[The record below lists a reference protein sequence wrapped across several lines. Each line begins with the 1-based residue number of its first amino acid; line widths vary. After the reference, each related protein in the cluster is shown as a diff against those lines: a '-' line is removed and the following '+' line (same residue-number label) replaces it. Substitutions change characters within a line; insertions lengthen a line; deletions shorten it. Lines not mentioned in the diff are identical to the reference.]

1 MTATYTATL
10 PPLPSHE
17 GRAVALDDIL
27 AARDARVARQQAML
41 AQGGVLLSLTLVAPG
56 AVKRSPL
63 LDAIFAA
70 ALAALRPLV
79 DDARARIEAVDDS
92 GHHALYLLDG
102 EARDWKTRMLA
113 LENRAPLARLW
124 DIDIIDR
131 DGVAISRRDLGL
143 PPRRCLLCD
152 DDAKTCARARRHSID
167 DLNADIAR
175 RYRLHQQAEHI
186 GAAMRQAL
194 ITEATLTPKAGLVD
208 ASSNGGHHDMTLA
221 HFLASADAI
230 TPYLAACAARGM
242 TFAADAASPTIL
254 AAIRPIGIQAEAA
267 MLAATGG
274 VNTHK
279 GAIFAFGLTAAAL
292 GKNLAASGS
301 ATLAQTLAD
310 IRAISADLVAEQ
322 GAGDSAGQ
330 RAYRQHHITGARGAA
345 ADGYRLITAH
355 ALPAYQHILSAS
367 DSERHALLAALVTL
381 YAANDDTTTIARV
394 GLDGLRAHR
403 EWAKRLLADEATL
416 MDEDRLSTAIAAYG
430 RDCATRRLSAGGS
443 ADLLALTAYFGRHFP
458 TSLPTTEARPAAHTA
473 DNPNGIPAVPLMHN
487 QKGTA

>member
-79 DDARARIEAVDDS
+79 DDARVRLEAVDDS

-113 LENRAPLARLW
+113 LENRAPLSRLW

-131 DGVAISRRDLGL
+131 DGVAVSRRDLGL
-143 PPRRCLLCD
+143 PPRRCLICD
-152 DDAKTCARARRHSID
+152 DDAKTCARERRHDIAA
-167 DLNADIAR
+167 LQADIAR
-175 RYRLHQQAEHI
+175 RYRLHQQAQSI
-186 GAAMRQAL
+186 ADTMRQAL

-208 ASSNGGHHDMTLA
+208 AVHNGGHHDMNLA
-221 HFLASADAI
+221 LFLRSADAI
-230 TPYLAACAARGM
+230 APYLGDCAATGM
-242 TFAADAASPTIL
+242 TFAGHPASPALL
-254 AAIRPIGIQAEAA
+254 AAIRPIGLAAEAA
-267 MLAATGG
+267 MRAATGG

-292 GKNLAASGS
+292 GKRLAEQHAATLADVQADVRALCAEILAELRQGDCDSAGKRGYARHGISGARGEAASGF
-301 ATLAQTLAD
+301 ATV
-310 IRAISADLVAEQ
+310 S
-322 GAGDSAGQ
+322 
-330 RAYRQHHITGARGAA
+330 
-345 ADGYRLITAH
+345 AH
-355 ALPAYQHILSAS
+355 ALPLYQQELAA
-367 DSERHALLAALVTL
+367 DGNERRALLAALVAL
-381 YAANDDTTTIARV
+381 YAANDDSTTLARV
-394 GLDGLRAHR
+394 GLDGLRAHQH
-403 EWAKRLLADEATL
+403 WARTLLADRATLADEA
-416 MDEDRLSTAIAAYG
+416 RLSDAIAAYA
-430 RDCATRRLSAGGS
+430 RNCAAKRLSAGGS
-443 ADLLALTAYFGRHFP
+443 ADLLALTAWLGQHFTP
-458 TSLPTTEARPAAHTA
+458 
-473 DNPNGIPAVPLMHN
+473 NP
-487 QKGTA
+487 GTLL

>member
-79 DDARARIEAVDDS
+79 DDARARIEAVDDC

-113 LENRAPLARLW
+113 LENRAPLSRLW
-124 DIDIIDR
+124 DIDIIDH
-131 DGVAISRRDLGL
+131 DGVAVSRRDLGL
-143 PPRRCLLCD
+143 PPRRCLICD
-152 DDAKTCARARRHSID
+152 DDAKTCARARCHGID

-175 RYRLHQQAEHI
+175 RYRLHQQAQAI
-186 GAAMRQAL
+186 AATMRDAL

-208 ASSNGGHHDMTLA
+208 AAHNGGHHDMNLA
-221 HFLASADAI
+221 LFLKSADAI
-230 TPYLAACAARGM
+230 APYLGDCAATGM
-242 TFAADAASPTIL
+242 TFAGHPASPALL
-254 AAIRPIGIQAEAA
+254 AAIRPIGLAAEAA
-267 MLAATGG
+267 MRAATGG

-292 GKNLAASGS
+292 GKRLAEQHAATLADVQADVRALCAEILAELRQGDCDSAGKRGYARHGISGARGEAASGF
-301 ATLAQTLAD
+301 ATV
-310 IRAISADLVAEQ
+310 S
-322 GAGDSAGQ
+322 
-330 RAYRQHHITGARGAA
+330 
-345 ADGYRLITAH
+345 AH
-355 ALPAYQHILSAS
+355 ALPLYQQELAA
-367 DSERHALLAALVTL
+367 DGNERRALLAALVAL
-381 YAANDDTTTIARV
+381 YAANDDSTTLARV
-394 GLDGLRAHR
+394 GLDGLRAHQH
-403 EWAKRLLADEATL
+403 WARTLLADRATLADEA
-416 MDEDRLSTAIAAYG
+416 RLSDAIAAYA
-430 RDCATRRLSAGGS
+430 RNCAARRLSAGGS
-443 ADLLALTAYFGRHFP
+443 ADLLALTAWLGQHFTP
-458 TSLPTTEARPAAHTA
+458 
-473 DNPNGIPAVPLMHN
+473 NP
-487 QKGTA
+487 GTLL

>member
-113 LENRAPLARLW
+113 LENRAPLSRLW

-131 DGVAISRRDLGL
+131 DGVAVSRRDLGL
-143 PPRRCLLCD
+143 PPRRCLICD
-152 DDAKTCARARRHSID
+152 DDAKTCARERRHDIAA
-167 DLNADIAR
+167 LQADIAR
-175 RYRLHQQAEHI
+175 RYRLHQQAQSI
-186 GAAMRQAL
+186 ADTMRQAL

-208 ASSNGGHHDMTLA
+208 AAHNGGHHDMNLA
-221 HFLASADAI
+221 LFLRSADAI
-230 TPYLAACAARGM
+230 APYLGDCAATGM
-242 TFAADAASPTIL
+242 TFAGHPASPALL
-254 AAIRPIGIQAEAA
+254 AAIRPIGLAAEAA
-267 MLAATGG
+267 MRTATGG

-292 GKNLAASGS
+292 GKRLAEQHAATLADVQADVRALCAEILAELRQGDCDSAGKRGYARHGISGARGEAASGF
-301 ATLAQTLAD
+301 ATV
-310 IRAISADLVAEQ
+310 S
-322 GAGDSAGQ
+322 
-330 RAYRQHHITGARGAA
+330 
-345 ADGYRLITAH
+345 AH
-355 ALPAYQHILSAS
+355 ALPLYQQELAA
-367 DSERHALLAALVTL
+367 DGNERRALLAALVAL
-381 YAANDDTTTIARV
+381 YAANDDSTTLARV
-394 GLDGLRAHR
+394 GLDGLRAHQH
-403 EWAKRLLADEATL
+403 WARTLLADRATLADEA
-416 MDEDRLSTAIAAYG
+416 RLSDAIAAYA
-430 RDCATRRLSAGGS
+430 RNCAAKRLSAGGS
-443 ADLLALTAYFGRHFP
+443 ADLLALTAWLGQHFTP
-458 TSLPTTEARPAAHTA
+458 
-473 DNPNGIPAVPLMHN
+473 NP
-487 QKGTA
+487 GTHL

>member
-27 AARDARVARQQAML
+27 AARDARVTRQQAML

-113 LENRAPLARLW
+113 LENRAPLSRLW

-131 DGVAISRRDLGL
+131 DGVAVSRRDLGL

-152 DDAKTCARARRHSID
+152 ADAKTCARERRHSIAE
-167 DLNADIAR
+167 LQADIAR
-175 RYRLHQQAEHI
+175 RYRLHQQAQSI
-186 GAAMRQAL
+186 ADTMRQAL

-208 ASSNGGHHDMTLA
+208 AAHNGGHHDMNLA
-221 HFLASADAI
+221 LFLRSADAI
-230 TPYLAACAARGM
+230 APYLGDCAATGM
-242 TFAADAASPTIL
+242 TFAGHPASPALL
-254 AAIRPIGIQAEAA
+254 AAIRPIGLAAEAA
-267 MLAATGG
+267 MRAATGG

-292 GKNLAASGS
+292 GKRLAEQHAATLADVQADVRALCAEILAELRQGDCDSAGKRGYARHGISGARGEAASGF
-301 ATLAQTLAD
+301 ATV
-310 IRAISADLVAEQ
+310 S
-322 GAGDSAGQ
+322 
-330 RAYRQHHITGARGAA
+330 
-345 ADGYRLITAH
+345 AH
-355 ALPAYQHILSAS
+355 ALPLYQQELAA
-367 DSERHALLAALVTL
+367 DGNERRALLAALVAL
-381 YAANDDTTTIARV
+381 YAANDDSTTLARV
-394 GLDGLRAHR
+394 GLDGLRAHQH
-403 EWAKRLLADEATL
+403 WARTLLADRATLADEA
-416 MDEDRLSTAIAAYG
+416 RLSDAIAAYA
-430 RDCATRRLSAGGS
+430 RNCAAKRLSAGGS
-443 ADLLALTAYFGRHFP
+443 ADLLALTAWLGQHFTP
-458 TSLPTTEARPAAHTA
+458 
-473 DNPNGIPAVPLMHN
+473 NP
-487 QKGTA
+487 GTLL

>member
-1 MTATYTATL
+1 MTTARTYTAPT

-113 LENRAPLARLW
+113 LENRAPLSRLW

-131 DGVAISRRDLGL
+131 DGVAVSRRDLGL
-143 PPRRCLLCD
+143 PPRRCLICD
-152 DDAKTCARARRHSID
+152 DDAKTCARERRHDIAA
-167 DLNADIAR
+167 LQADIAR
-175 RYRLHQQAEHI
+175 RYRLHQQAQSI
-186 GAAMRQAL
+186 ADTMRQAL

-208 ASSNGGHHDMTLA
+208 AVHNGGHHDMNLA
-221 HFLASADAI
+221 LFLRSADAI
-230 TPYLAACAARGM
+230 APYLGDCAATGM
-242 TFAADAASPTIL
+242 TFAGHPASPALL
-254 AAIRPIGIQAEAA
+254 AAIRPIGLAAEAA
-267 MLAATGG
+267 MRAATGG

-292 GKNLAASGS
+292 GKRLAEQHAATLADVQADVRALCAEILAELRQGDCDSAGKRGYARHGISGARGEAASGF
-301 ATLAQTLAD
+301 ATV
-310 IRAISADLVAEQ
+310 S
-322 GAGDSAGQ
+322 
-330 RAYRQHHITGARGAA
+330 
-345 ADGYRLITAH
+345 AH
-355 ALPAYQHILSAS
+355 ALPLYQQELAA
-367 DSERHALLAALVTL
+367 DGNERRALLAALVAL
-381 YAANDDTTTIARV
+381 YAANDDSTTLARV
-394 GLDGLRAHR
+394 GLDGLRAHQH
-403 EWAKRLLADEATL
+403 WARTLLADRATLADEA
-416 MDEDRLSTAIAAYG
+416 RLSDAIAAYA
-430 RDCATRRLSAGGS
+430 RNCAAKRLSAGGS
-443 ADLLALTAYFGRHFP
+443 ADLLALTAWLGQHFTP
-458 TSLPTTEARPAAHTA
+458 
-473 DNPNGIPAVPLMHN
+473 NP
-487 QKGTA
+487 GTLL

>member
-41 AQGGVLLSLTLVAPG
+41 AQDGVLLSLTLVAPG

-124 DIDIIDR
+124 DIDIIDH
-131 DGVAISRRDLGL
+131 DGVAVSRRDLGL
-143 PPRRCLLCD
+143 PPRRCLICD
-152 DDAKTCARARRHSID
+152 DDAKTCARERRHDIAA
-167 DLNADIAR
+167 LQANIAR
-175 RYRLHQQAEHI
+175 RYRLHQQAQAI
-186 GAAMRQAL
+186 AATMRDAL

-208 ASSNGGHHDMTLA
+208 AAHNGGHHDMNLA
-221 HFLASADAI
+221 LFLRSADAI
-230 TPYLAACAARGM
+230 APYLGDCAATGM
-242 TFAADAASPTIL
+242 TFAGHPASPTLL
-254 AAIRPIGIQAEAA
+254 AAIRPIGLAAEAA
-267 MLAATGG
+267 MRAATGG

-292 GKNLAASGS
+292 GKRLAEQHAATLADVQADVRALCAEILAELRQGDCDSAGKRGYARHGISGARGEAASGF
-301 ATLAQTLAD
+301 ATV
-310 IRAISADLVAEQ
+310 S
-322 GAGDSAGQ
+322 
-330 RAYRQHHITGARGAA
+330 
-345 ADGYRLITAH
+345 AH
-355 ALPAYQHILSAS
+355 ALPLYQQELAA
-367 DSERHALLAALVTL
+367 DGNERRALLAALVAL
-381 YAANDDTTTIARV
+381 YAANDDSTTLARV
-394 GLDGLRAHR
+394 GLDGLRAHQH
-403 EWAKRLLADEATL
+403 WARTLLADRATLADEA
-416 MDEDRLSTAIAAYG
+416 RLSDAIAAYA
-430 RDCATRRLSAGGS
+430 RNCAAKRLSAGGS
-443 ADLLALTAYFGRHFP
+443 ADLLALTAWLGQHFTP
-458 TSLPTTEARPAAHTA
+458 
-473 DNPNGIPAVPLMHN
+473 NP
-487 QKGTA
+487 GTLL

>member
-113 LENRAPLARLW
+113 LENRAPLSRLW

-131 DGVAISRRDLGL
+131 DGVAVSRRDLGL
-143 PPRRCLLCD
+143 PPRRCLICD
-152 DDAKTCARARRHSID
+152 ADAKTCARERRHSIAA
-167 DLNADIAR
+167 LQADIAR
-175 RYRLHQQAEHI
+175 RYRLHQQAQSI
-186 GAAMRQAL
+186 ADTMRQAL

-208 ASSNGGHHDMTLA
+208 AVHNGGHSDMNLA
-221 HFLASADAI
+221 LFLKSADAI
-230 TPYLAACAARGM
+230 VPYLGDCAATGM
-242 TFAADAASPTIL
+242 TFAGHPASPALL
-254 AAIRPIGIQAEAA
+254 AAIRPIGLAAEAA
-267 MLAATGG
+267 MRAATGG

-292 GKNLAASGS
+292 GKRLAEQHAATLADVQADVRALCAEILAELQQPGEDSAGKRGYARHGISGARGEAASGF
-301 ATLAQTLAD
+301 ATV
-310 IRAISADLVAEQ
+310 S
-322 GAGDSAGQ
+322 
-330 RAYRQHHITGARGAA
+330 
-345 ADGYRLITAH
+345 AH
-355 ALPAYQHILSAS
+355 ALPLYQQELAA
-367 DSERHALLAALVTL
+367 DGNERRALLAALVAL
-381 YAANDDTTTIARV
+381 YAANDDSTTLARV
-394 GLDGLRAHR
+394 GLDGLRAHQH
-403 EWAKRLLADEATL
+403 WARTLLADRATLADEA
-416 MDEDRLSTAIAAYG
+416 RLSDAIAAYA
-430 RDCATRRLSAGGS
+430 RNCAAKRLSAGGS
-443 ADLLALTAYFGRHFP
+443 ADLLALTAWLGQHFTP
-458 TSLPTTEARPAAHTA
+458 
-473 DNPNGIPAVPLMHN
+473 NP
-487 QKGTA
+487 GTLL

>member
-124 DIDIIDR
+124 DIDIID
-131 DGVAISRRDLGL
+131 GVAVSRRDLGL
-143 PPRRCLLCD
+143 PPRRCLICD
-152 DDAKTCARARRHSID
+152 ADAKTCARERRHDIAA
-167 DLNADIAR
+167 LQADIAR
-175 RYRLHQQAEHI
+175 RYRLHQQAQAI
-186 GAAMRQAL
+186 AATMRDAL
-194 ITEATLTPKAGLVD
+194 IREATLTPKAGLVD
-208 ASSNGGHHDMTLA
+208 AAHNGGHHDMNLA
-221 HFLASADAI
+221 LFLKSADAI
-230 TPYLAACAARGM
+230 APYLGDCAATGM
-242 TFAADAASPTIL
+242 TFAGHPASPALL
-254 AAIRPIGIQAEAA
+254 AAIRPIGLAAEAA
-267 MLAATGG
+267 MRAATGG

-292 GKNLAASGS
+292 GKRLAEQHAATLADVQADVRALCAEILAELRQGDCDSAGKRGYARHGISGARGEAASGF
-301 ATLAQTLAD
+301 ATV
-310 IRAISADLVAEQ
+310 S
-322 GAGDSAGQ
+322 
-330 RAYRQHHITGARGAA
+330 
-345 ADGYRLITAH
+345 AH
-355 ALPAYQHILSAS
+355 ALPLYQQELAA
-367 DSERHALLAALVTL
+367 DGNERRALLAALVAL
-381 YAANDDTTTIARV
+381 YAANDDSTTLARV
-394 GLDGLRAHR
+394 GLDGLRAHQH
-403 EWAKRLLADEATL
+403 WARTLLADRATLADEA
-416 MDEDRLSTAIAAYG
+416 RLSDAIAAYA
-430 RDCATRRLSAGGS
+430 RNCAARRLSAGGS
-443 ADLLALTAYFGRHFP
+443 ADLLALTAWLGQHFTP
-458 TSLPTTEARPAAHTA
+458 
-473 DNPNGIPAVPLMHN
+473 NP
-487 QKGTA
+487 GTLL

>member
-113 LENRAPLARLW
+113 LENRAPLSRLW

-131 DGVAISRRDLGL
+131 DGVAVSRRDLGL
-143 PPRRCLLCD
+143 PPRRCLICD
-152 DDAKTCARARRHSID
+152 DDAKTCARERRHDIAA
-167 DLNADIAR
+167 LQADIAR
-175 RYRLHQQAEHI
+175 RYRLHQQAQSI
-186 GAAMRQAL
+186 ADTMRQAL

-208 ASSNGGHHDMTLA
+208 AAHNGGHHDMNLA
-221 HFLASADAI
+221 LFLRSADAI
-230 TPYLAACAARGM
+230 APYRGDCAATGM
-242 TFAADAASPTIL
+242 TFAGHPASPALL
-254 AAIRPIGIQAEAA
+254 AAIRPIGLAAEAA
-267 MLAATGG
+267 MRTATGG

-292 GKNLAASGS
+292 GKRLAEQHAATLADVQADVRALCAEILAELRQGDCDSAGKRGYARHGISGARGEAASGF
-301 ATLAQTLAD
+301 ATV
-310 IRAISADLVAEQ
+310 S
-322 GAGDSAGQ
+322 
-330 RAYRQHHITGARGAA
+330 
-345 ADGYRLITAH
+345 AH
-355 ALPAYQHILSAS
+355 ALPLYQQELAA
-367 DSERHALLAALVTL
+367 DGNERRALLAALVAL
-381 YAANDDTTTIARV
+381 YAANDDSTTLARV
-394 GLDGLRAHR
+394 GLDGLRAHQH
-403 EWAKRLLADEATL
+403 WARTLLADRATLADEA
-416 MDEDRLSTAIAAYG
+416 RLSDAIAAYA
-430 RDCATRRLSAGGS
+430 RNCAAKRLSAGGS
-443 ADLLALTAYFGRHFP
+443 ADLLALTAWLGQHFTP
-458 TSLPTTEARPAAHTA
+458 
-473 DNPNGIPAVPLMHN
+473 NP
-487 QKGTA
+487 GTHL

>member
-113 LENRAPLARLW
+113 LENRAPLSRLW

-131 DGVAISRRDLGL
+131 DGVAVSRRDLGL
-143 PPRRCLLCD
+143 PPRRCLICD
-152 DDAKTCARARRHSID
+152 DDAKTCARERRQSIAE
-167 DLNADIAR
+167 LQADIAR
-175 RYRLHQQAEHI
+175 RYRLHQQAQSI
-186 GAAMRQAL
+186 ADTMRQAL

-208 ASSNGGHHDMTLA
+208 AAHNGGHHDMNLA
-221 HFLASADAI
+221 LFLRSADAI
-230 TPYLAACAARGM
+230 APYLGDCAATGM
-242 TFAADAASPTIL
+242 TFAGHPASPALL
-254 AAIRPIGIQAEAA
+254 AAIRPIGLAAEAA
-267 MLAATGG
+267 MRAATGG

-292 GKNLAASGS
+292 GKRLAEQHAATLADVQADVRALCAEILAELRQGDCDSAGKRGYARHGISGARGEAASGF
-301 ATLAQTLAD
+301 ATV
-310 IRAISADLVAEQ
+310 S
-322 GAGDSAGQ
+322 
-330 RAYRQHHITGARGAA
+330 
-345 ADGYRLITAH
+345 AH
-355 ALPAYQHILSAS
+355 ALPLYQQELAA
-367 DSERHALLAALVTL
+367 DGNERRALLAALVAL
-381 YAANDDTTTIARV
+381 YAANDDSTTLARV
-394 GLDGLRAHR
+394 GLDGLRAHQH
-403 EWAKRLLADEATL
+403 WARTLLADRATLADEA
-416 MDEDRLSTAIAAYG
+416 RLSDAIAAYA
-430 RDCATRRLSAGGS
+430 RNCAAKRLSAGGS
-443 ADLLALTAYFGRHFP
+443 ADLLALTAWLGQHFTP
-458 TSLPTTEARPAAHTA
+458 
-473 DNPNGIPAVPLMHN
+473 NP
-487 QKGTA
+487 GTLL

>member
-79 DDARARIEAVDDS
+79 DDARARIEAVDDC

-113 LENRAPLARLW
+113 LENRAPLSRLW

-131 DGVAISRRDLGL
+131 DGVAVSRRDLGL

-152 DDAKTCARARRHSID
+152 ADAKTCARERRHNIAA
-167 DLNADIAR
+167 LQADIAR
-175 RYRLHQQAEHI
+175 RYRLHQQAQSI
-186 GAAMRQAL
+186 ADTMRQAL

-208 ASSNGGHHDMTLA
+208 AVHNGGHSDMNLA
-221 HFLASADAI
+221 LFLKSADAI
-230 TPYLAACAARGM
+230 APYLGDCAATGM
-242 TFAADAASPTIL
+242 TFAGHPASPALL
-254 AAIRPIGIQAEAA
+254 AAIRPIGLAAEAA
-267 MLAATGG
+267 MRAATGG

-292 GKNLAASGS
+292 GKRLAEQHTATLADVQADVRALCAEILAELHQGDCDSAGKRGYARHGISGARGEAASGF
-301 ATLAQTLAD
+301 ATV
-310 IRAISADLVAEQ
+310 S
-322 GAGDSAGQ
+322 
-330 RAYRQHHITGARGAA
+330 
-345 ADGYRLITAH
+345 AH
-355 ALPAYQHILSAS
+355 ALPLYQQELAA
-367 DSERHALLAALVTL
+367 DGNERRALLAALVAL
-381 YAANDDTTTIARV
+381 YAANDDSTTLARV
-394 GLDGLRAHR
+394 GLDGLRAHQH
-403 EWAKRLLADEATL
+403 WARTLLADRATLADEA
-416 MDEDRLSTAIAAYG
+416 RLSDAIAAYA
-430 RDCATRRLSAGGS
+430 RNCAARRLSAGGS
-443 ADLLALTAYFGRHFP
+443 ADLLALTAWLGQHFTP
-458 TSLPTTEARPAAHTA
+458 
-473 DNPNGIPAVPLMHN
+473 NP
-487 QKGTA
+487 GTLL

>member
-113 LENRAPLARLW
+113 LENRAPLSRLW

-131 DGVAISRRDLGL
+131 DGVAVSRRDLGL

-152 DDAKTCARARRHSID
+152 DDAKTCARERRHDIAA
-167 DLNADIAR
+167 LQADIAR
-175 RYRLHQQAEHI
+175 RYRLHQQAQSI
-186 GAAMRQAL
+186 ADTMRQAL

-208 ASSNGGHHDMTLA
+208 AVHNGGHSDMNLA
-221 HFLASADAI
+221 LFLRSADAI
-230 TPYLAACAARGM
+230 APYLGDCAATGM
-242 TFAADAASPTIL
+242 TFAGHPASPALL
-254 AAIRPIGIQAEAA
+254 AAIRPIGLAAEAA
-267 MLAATGG
+267 MRAATGG

-292 GKNLAASGS
+292 GKRLAEQHAATLADVQADVRALCAEILAELRQGDCDSAGKRGYARHGISGARGEAASGF
-301 ATLAQTLAD
+301 ATV
-310 IRAISADLVAEQ
+310 S
-322 GAGDSAGQ
+322 
-330 RAYRQHHITGARGAA
+330 
-345 ADGYRLITAH
+345 AH
-355 ALPAYQHILSAS
+355 ALPLYQQELAA
-367 DSERHALLAALVTL
+367 DGNERRALLAALVAL
-381 YAANDDTTTIARV
+381 YAANDDSTTLARV
-394 GLDGLRAHR
+394 GLGGLRAHQH
-403 EWAKRLLADEATL
+403 WARTLLADRATLADEA
-416 MDEDRLSTAIAAYG
+416 RLSDAIAAYA
-430 RDCATRRLSAGGS
+430 RNCAAKRLSAGGS
-443 ADLLALTAYFGRHFP
+443 ADLLALTAWLGQHFTP
-458 TSLPTTEARPAAHTA
+458 
-473 DNPNGIPAVPLMHN
+473 NP
-487 QKGTA
+487 GTLL

>member
-113 LENRAPLARLW
+113 LENRAPLSRLW

-131 DGVAISRRDLGL
+131 DGAPVSRRDLGL

-152 DDAKTCARARRHSID
+152 DDAKTCARERRHSIAA
-167 DLNADIAR
+167 LQADIAR
-175 RYRLHQQAEHI
+175 RYRLHQQAQSI
-186 GAAMRQAL
+186 ADTMRQAL

-208 ASSNGGHHDMTLA
+208 AAHNGGHHDMNLA
-221 HFLASADAI
+221 LFLRSADAI
-230 TPYLAACAARGM
+230 APYLGDCAATGM
-242 TFAADAASPTIL
+242 TFAGHPASPALL
-254 AAIRPIGIQAEAA
+254 AAIRPIGLAAEAA
-267 MLAATGG
+267 MRAATGG

-292 GKNLAASGS
+292 GKRLAEQHAATLADVQADVRALCAEILAELRQGDCDSAGKRGYARHGISGARGEAASGF
-301 ATLAQTLAD
+301 ATV
-310 IRAISADLVAEQ
+310 S
-322 GAGDSAGQ
+322 
-330 RAYRQHHITGARGAA
+330 
-345 ADGYRLITAH
+345 AH
-355 ALPAYQHILSAS
+355 ALPLYQQELAA
-367 DSERHALLAALVTL
+367 DGNERRALLAALVAL
-381 YAANDDTTTIARV
+381 YAANDDSTTLARV
-394 GLDGLRAHR
+394 GLDGLRAHQH
-403 EWAKRLLADEATL
+403 WARTLLADRATLADEA
-416 MDEDRLSTAIAAYG
+416 RLSDAIAAYA
-430 RDCATRRLSAGGS
+430 RNCAAKRLSAGGS
-443 ADLLALTAYFGRHFP
+443 ADLLALTAWLGQHFTP
-458 TSLPTTEARPAAHTA
+458 
-473 DNPNGIPAVPLMHN
+473 NP
-487 QKGTA
+487 GTLL

>member
-113 LENRAPLARLW
+113 LENRAPLSRLW

-131 DGVAISRRDLGL
+131 DGVAVSRRDLGL
-143 PPRRCLLCD
+143 PPRRCLICD
-152 DDAKTCARARRHSID
+152 DDAKTCARERRHDIAA
-167 DLNADIAR
+167 LQADIAR
-175 RYRLHQQAEHI
+175 RYRLHQQAQAI
-186 GAAMRQAL
+186 AATMRDAL
-194 ITEATLTPKAGLVD
+194 IREATLTPKAGLVD
-208 ASSNGGHHDMTLA
+208 AVHNGGHHDMNLA
-221 HFLASADAI
+221 LFLRSADAI
-230 TPYLAACAARGM
+230 APYLGDCAATGM
-242 TFAADAASPTIL
+242 TFAGHPASPALL
-254 AAIRPIGIQAEAA
+254 AAIRPIGLAAEAA
-267 MLAATGG
+267 MRAATGG

-292 GKNLAASGS
+292 GKRLAEQHAATLADVQADVRALCAEILAELQQPGEDSAGKRGYARHGISGARGEAASGF
-301 ATLAQTLAD
+301 ATV
-310 IRAISADLVAEQ
+310 S
-322 GAGDSAGQ
+322 
-330 RAYRQHHITGARGAA
+330 
-345 ADGYRLITAH
+345 AH
-355 ALPAYQHILSAS
+355 ALPLYQQELAA
-367 DSERHALLAALVTL
+367 DGNERRALLAALVAL
-381 YAANDDTTTIARV
+381 YAANDDSTTLARV
-394 GLDGLRAHR
+394 GLDGLRAHQH
-403 EWAKRLLADEATL
+403 WARTLLADRATLADEA
-416 MDEDRLSTAIAAYG
+416 RLSDAIAAYA
-430 RDCATRRLSAGGS
+430 RNCAAKRLSAGGS
-443 ADLLALTAYFGRHFP
+443 ADLLALTAWLGQHFTP
-458 TSLPTTEARPAAHTA
+458 
-473 DNPNGIPAVPLMHN
+473 NP
-487 QKGTA
+487 GTLL

>member
-113 LENRAPLARLW
+113 LENRAPLSRLW

-131 DGVAISRRDLGL
+131 DGVAVSRRDLGL
-143 PPRRCLLCD
+143 PPRRCLICD
-152 DDAKTCARARRHSID
+152 DDAKTCARERRHSIAA
-167 DLNADIAR
+167 LQADIAR
-175 RYRLHQQAEHI
+175 RYRLHQQAQSI
-186 GAAMRQAL
+186 ADTMRQAL

-208 ASSNGGHHDMTLA
+208 AAHNGGHHDMNLA
-221 HFLASADAI
+221 LFLRSADAI
-230 TPYLAACAARGM
+230 APYLGDCAATGM
-242 TFAADAASPTIL
+242 TFAGHPASPALL
-254 AAIRPIGIQAEAA
+254 AAIRPIGLAAEAA
-267 MLAATGG
+267 MRAATGG

-292 GKNLAASGS
+292 GKRLAEQHAATLADVQADVRALCAEILAELRQGDCDSAGKRGYARHGISGARGEAASGF
-301 ATLAQTLAD
+301 ATVTKHALPVYQQEL
-310 IRAISADLVAEQ
+310 
-322 GAGDSAGQ
+322 
-330 RAYRQHHITGARGAA
+330 A
-345 ADGYRLITAH
+345 ADGN
-355 ALPAYQHILSAS
+355 
-367 DSERHALLAALVTL
+367 ERRALLAALVAL
-381 YAANDDTTTIARV
+381 YAANDDSTTLARV
-394 GLDGLRAHR
+394 GLDGLRAHQH
-403 EWAKRLLADEATL
+403 WARTLLADRATLADEA
-416 MDEDRLSTAIAAYG
+416 RLSDAIAAYA
-430 RDCATRRLSAGGS
+430 RNCAAKRLSAGGS
-443 ADLLALTAYFGRHFP
+443 ADLLALTAWLGQHFTP
-458 TSLPTTEARPAAHTA
+458 
-473 DNPNGIPAVPLMHN
+473 NP
-487 QKGTA
+487 GTLL